1 MLEKNNPKTIKAWA
15 FYDWANS
22 VYSLVIS
29 TAIFPIFY
37 SKMTTE
43 TFPDGTESMNVTFLG
58 RSFIN
63 TEIYSYVLSLSFLI
77 VAAMSPFLSG
87 IADYTGSKK
96 KFMKFFC
103 YLGSGSCA
111 ALFFFNPAHLELSLL
126 FVLLASVGFWGS
138 LVFYNSFLPEIATVD
153 RHDEVSAKG
162 FSYGY
167 IGSSILLIVI
177 LIIIMMIDTT
187 ETKESTRYMF
197 LLVAVWWA
205 GFAQVTYRALPD
217 NVYER
222 TPGDTFLW
230 KGYEELKKVLVELR
244 PQVNL
249 KRFLRSF
256 FVYSMGVQTVMV
268 MAVLFAKKEI
278 DWGGDGDSG
287 LIISVLII
295 QFVAVAGAYLFAKLS
310 SKIGNIAVLII
321 ALAIWVGICIA
332 AYFIQTSTE
341 FYILAGFV
349 GLVMG
354 GIQSLS
360 RSTYSKLLP
369 QTKDHASYFSF
380 YDVVEKLGIVIG
392 TFLFGAIEGYTE
404 SMRNSALVLLSFF
417 LIGGILLL
425 FVKNEDKLSATKH
438 IIPSNE

>member
-1 MLEKNNPKTIKAWA
+1 
-15 FYDWANS
+15 
-22 VYSLVIS
+22 
-29 TAIFPIFY
+29 
-37 SKMTTE
+37 
-43 TFPDGTESMNVTFLG
+43 
-58 RSFIN
+58 
-63 TEIYSYVLSLSFLI
+63 
-77 VAAMSPFLSG
+77 
-87 IADYTGSKK
+87 
-96 KFMKFFC
+96 
-103 YLGSGSCA
+103 
-111 ALFFFNPAHLELSLL
+111 
-126 FVLLASVGFWGS
+126 VLLASVGFWGS

-230 KGYEELKKVLVELR
+230 KGYEELKKVLVGLR